1 MSKAPPEE
9 SPENTPPATPE
20 DERNSDPLQGKT
32 TYLTRR
38 KAITLAALAG
48 SGLVLFV
55 GLTLLWKWR
64 SSVPSSDSAPALEPD
79 DAANP
84 SGIKEDGPIKV
95 GLLHSLSGSMAI
107 SEAVLVDAEALAIEE
122 INANGGILGRQ
133 IVPVIEDGASDSP
146 TFAERAENLIEQ
158 AEVAVIFGGGT
169 SASRKAVIPVVE
181 ANDHML
187 WYPLPYEGQECSKNV
202 FYAGATPNQNIEP
215 AVDWLLE
222 NKGENEGENKG
233 KSFFL
238 VGDDE
243 LFSQTLSTLIQTQL
257 SEKAGSLAGQATI
270 DSTIASGTAELTA
283 LTDSIQK
290 AMPEGGVIF
299 NSLSG
304 ESNLAFFRQLASAGI
319 QPEKYPVM
327 SVRLAEEEVRQIGP
341 EYLVGHYAT
350 WSYFQTIERPEN
362 EKWVAAFKAKY
373 GQDRVLGAPMESAYT
388 AVHLWAQAV
397 EDAGTTKA
405 EAVREKVYGQSFD
418 APEGSVTMQP
428 SHHMAKTARIGQ
440 VQADGLFKIVL
451 ETETPVEPLPWNQ
464 SLPQPAG
471 YFCDWSDE
479 ARGGKYKADE
489 PPEFD

>member
-222 NKGENEGENKG
+222 NKGENEDENKG

-243 LFSQTLSTLIQTQL
+243 LFSQTLSTLIQTQI
-257 SEKAGSLAGQATI
+257 SEKAGSLAGQAAI

-283 LTDSIQK
+283 LTNSIQK